1 MACGDQ
7 DSATGLRQASGTFDQ
22 GYDLRLLVPC
32 LRSTAQIDKL
42 AGEPCT
48 PAMLLAAADEIER
61 LREALRHAA
70 AVLDEAAVDLG
81 DWGAYA
87 DEYTRKKH
95 ALCDDVKYYER
106 AASAARGM
114 VTPNAELRGASQLA
128 GAASRSNA
136 GLGEEG

>member
-1 MACGDQ
+1 
-7 DSATGLRQASGTFDQ
+7 
-22 GYDLRLLVPC
+22 
-32 LRSTAQIDKL
+32 
-42 AGEPCT
+42 
-48 PAMLLAAADEIER
+48 MLLAAADEIER

-70 AVLDEAAVDLG
+70 AALDEAAVDLG

-114 VTPNAELRGASQLA
+114 VTPNAI
-128 GAASRSNA
+128 
-136 GLGEEG
+136 